1 MGRIEDIKF
10 GVKMTQKISPATPV
24 KVNINGVYVMI
35 SLEFF
40 DQLVYLE
47 SLGFFHFDKINL
59 TCSEESHE

>member
-1 MGRIEDIKF
+1 
-10 GVKMTQKISPATPV
+10 MTQKISPATPV